1 MREGKFELVVG
12 STGNLLTFNERVINK
27 KTYAI
32 ADAGEE
38 YYVKVNIY
46 RDQNGSFSPSRLR
59 VGLFVDGI
67 DVQYWKRIDLS
78 EESILPKDPNIP
90 VSATFWGFKKNV
102 TDMRS
107 FIFAKLNEPSSSSSS
122 RSISSSGSS
131 NSSATDG
138 TSISIGSLHVV
149 IYEAEVIGGTF
160 ENKNGFHE
168 IPENRSISENKKFWQ
183 QVSKFSYYTII
194 MMVALV
200 LNFS

>member
-12 STGNLLTFNERVINK
+12 STGNLRAFNERVIDK

-46 RDQNGSFSPSRLR
+46 RDLNGLFYPPRLR
-59 VGLFVDGI
+59 VGLFVDGN

-78 EESILPKDPNIP
+78 EESILPKDPNVP

-107 FIFAKLNEPSSSSSS
+107 FVFAKLKEPSSSSSS
-122 RSISSSGSS
+122 SSGGSNGSDSTSS
-131 NSSATDG
+131 
-138 TSISIGSLHVV
+138 SIGSLHVV
-149 IYEAEVIGGTF
+149 IYEASVIGGTF

-168 IPENRSISENKKFWQ
+168 IPENQIILENKKFWQ
-183 QVSKFSYYTII
+183 QVSRFIFF
-194 MMVALV
+194 L
-200 LNFS
+200 

>member
-1 MREGKFELVVG
+1 MREGKYELVVG
-12 STGNLLTFNERVINK
+12 STGNLLTLNERVINK

-46 RDQNGSFSPSRLR
+46 RDQNGTFSPARLR
-59 VGLFVDGI
+59 VGLFVDGN

-107 FIFAKLNEPSSSSSS
+107 FVFAKLNEPSSSS
-122 RSISSSGSS
+122 RSVSSSGSS
-131 NSSATDG
+131 SNSSTTDG

-160 ENKNGFHE
+160 KNMNGFHE
-168 IPENRSISENKKFWQ
+168 IPENQSIAENKKFWQ
-183 QVSKFSYYTII
+183 QVSKFFYYIAI
-194 MMVALV
+194 MMVVLV
-200 LNFS
+200 LNFA